1 MRSSRRAFLGM
12 ALAFVAGVRPI
23 LEAPPVVQ
31 ATRRWTIDEIL
42 IAEAHNISHDIH
54 KKVLGESPWI
64 ALSQHL
70 PQYEYES

>member
-1 MRSSRRAFLGM
+1 M

-23 LEAPPVVQ
+23 LESSPVVAQ
-31 ATRRWTIDEIL
+31 ASRRWTIDEIL

-54 KKVLGESPWI
+54 TKVLGESPWI

-70 PQYEYES
+70 PQYEYKS